1 MVMRLAA
8 LVISGIFRIFSLFP
22 QRRCIALLS
31 RQSARPFDFELLEPA
46 LRRAFPDYKLVWCC
60 VAHGGEMTVPLMLKQ
75 LWYVAT
81 AEVCLVDG
89 YVPAVSIPR
98 GPRRSACIQLWH
110 ALGAIKKFGFQSL
123 HTAAGRSPEAARA
136 FSMHAGYG
144 CIVAGLSGAVPA
156 FAEAFGYPESAFL
169 PLGLPRCDY
178 LLRPEYAGM
187 RAERSAALAAEIAA
201 LPAVGEGDAS
211 IAHDGPA
218 LDEPRG
224 DQREGVG
231 ADCTTRTRTN
241 RPVVLYAPTF
251 RKNNANPAWLADA
264 VCALDASLPAEVALL
279 ISAHPLDVEHLEGR
293 ALTPRVR
300 VVHGTATIDALAVA
314 DYVVTDY
321 SAVAFE
327 AMLASVKTY
336 FYVPDIEEYR
346 NSPGLNVDPLRDAPG
361 ISTADAE
368 ALAHLVADDLACGS
382 YDRTCETAFARGYGI
397 DPDPAACAVDAIVDV
412 VRGYLKR

>member
-1 MVMRLAA
+1 MVMKLAA
-8 LVISGIFRIFSLFP
+8 LVISAIFRVFSLFP
-22 QRRCIALLS
+22 QRKKIALLS

-46 LRRAFPDYKLVWCC
+46 LAQAFPGYKIVWCC
-60 VAHGGEMTVPLMLKQ
+60 VMQGGKMTVLLMLKQ
-75 LWYVAT
+75 LWHVAT

-89 YVPAVSIPR
+89 YVPAVSIPK

-110 ALGAIKKFGFQSL
+110 ALGAVKKFGFQSL

-136 FSMHAGYG
+136 FSMHAGYN
-144 CIVAGLSGAVPA
+144 CIVAGFSGAVPA
-156 FAEAFGYPESAFL
+156 FAEAFGYTEDKFL

-178 LLRPEYAGM
+178 LIRPEYAEK
-187 RAERSAALAAEIAA
+187 RARRSASLAAQVAA
-201 LPAVGEGDAS
+201 LPAPAAADGAAS
-211 IAHDGPA
+211 
-218 LDEPRG
+218 
-224 DQREGVG
+224 VK
-231 ADCTTRTRTN
+231 

-327 AMLASVKTY
+327 AMLAGVKTY

-368 ALAHLVADDLACGS
+368 ALAHLVAGDLACGS